1 VLLNPHPEARTAKTF
16 IYGTIEPS
24 KKGYKPVVRGIELRY
39 SKIRNFPT
47 QLQTPYAIYKS
58 RLCDKVRKSWKNWF
72 YVVKEN
78 GWGNFHSLVNLTSTW
93 VVLVIE
99 KQLLDQKPIRIGE
112 LLKNLTKKQANTLQ
126 KDLQFITSNG
136 DEVFTHP
143 AIIQRI
149 VKLPLSVIT
158 PILVQMLNVQE
169 TGKHQNCTFFALL
182 LKLAH
187 RDRVYVRDVIKDAHT
202 RKTAPHYYLADLQKK
217 ML

>member
-1 VLLNPHPEARTAKTF
+1 
-16 IYGTIEPS
+16 
-24 KKGYKPVVRGIELRY
+24 
-39 SKIRNFPT
+39 
-47 QLQTPYAIYKS
+47 
-58 RLCDKVRKSWKNWF
+58 VRKSWKNWF